1 LKILIIQTAF
11 IGDVILAT
19 PLIQELQKKHPTAE
33 IHVLVR
39 KGNENLLENFPHL
52 KKVWIWDKR
61 KSKMPNLIKIIKEIR
76 SENFDTVY
84 NVQRFFSSGLI
95 TVFSGAKNKIGFD
108 KNPLSFLFTKRVK
121 HTISTTNYTHEVER
135 NLQLIDESKSEVIR
149 PVLFPSESDYSFVEK
164 YKSSTYVCIAPASV
178 WFTKQLP
185 FEKWVD
191 LIKLIQSS
199 NPILQ
204 VYLLGAPSDK
214 EFCESIIQQ
223 AGVIQ
228 TTNLAGSLSFLQT
241 AALMKDA
248 NMNYVNDSAPLHIAS
263 AMNAPVTVF
272 YCSTIPAFG
281 FGPLSTNSK
290 IIEIETPLDC
300 RPCGLHGYNACPKG
314 HFKCGTQI
322 NLDFIKDEKF

>member
-1 LKILIIQTAF
+1 MKILVIQTAF

-39 KGNENLLENFPHL
+39 KGNESLLQNFPHL

-61 KSKMPNLIKIIKEIR
+61 NSKIPNLFRVIKEIR
-76 SENFDTVY
+76 SEKFDTVY

-108 KNPLSFLFTKRVK
+108 KNPLSFLFTKHVK
-121 HTISTTNYTHEVER
+121 HTISPSNYTHEVER
-135 NLQLIDESKSEVIR
+135 NLQLIDDTSSQTIR
-149 PVLFPSESDYSFVEK
+149 PVLFPSETDYSFVK
-164 YKSSTYVCIAPASV
+164 KHKSSSYVCLAPASV
-178 WFTKQLP
+178 WFSKQLP

-191 LIKLIQSS
+191 LIKLVHSS
-199 NPILQ
+199 NPTLQ
-204 VYLLGAPSDK
+204 IYLLGAPSDK

-223 AGVIQ
+223 ARINQ
-228 TTNLAGSLSFLQT
+228 ATNLAGSLSFLQT

-248 NMNYVNDSAPLHIAS
+248 RMNYVNDSAPLHIAS
-263 AMNAPVTVF
+263 SMNSPVTVF

-281 FGPLSTNSK
+281 FGPLSTDIR

-300 RPCGLHGYNACPKG
+300 RPCGLHGYKACPKG

-322 NLDFIKDEKF
+322 NLDFIQYEKL

>member
-19 PLIQELQKKHPTAE
+19 PLILELQKKHPTSE

-39 KGNENLLENFPHL
+39 KGNESLLQNFPQL
-52 KKVWIWDKR
+52 KKVLIWEKR
-61 KSKMPNLIKIIKEIR
+61 NSKIQNLIKIIKEIR
-76 SENFDTVY
+76 SEKFDIVY
-84 NVQRFFSSGLI
+84 NLQRFFSSGLI

-108 KNPLSFLFTKRVK
+108 KNPLSILFTKRVE
-121 HTISTTNYTHEVER
+121 HTISTTNYIHEVAR
-135 NLQLIDESKSEVIR
+135 NLKLIDDNNTETIR
-149 PVLFPSESDYSFVEK
+149 PVLFPSDNDFNFVK
-164 YKSSTYVCIAPASV
+164 QYKSSSYICIAPASV

-185 FEKWVD
+185 FEKWID
-191 LIKLIQSS
+191 LIKLVHSF
-199 NPILQ
+199 NPTLQ
-204 VYLLGAPSDK
+204 IYLLGAPSDK
-214 EFCESIIQQ
+214 EFCESLILQ
-223 AGVIQ
+223 AGINQ
-228 TTNLAGSLSFLQT
+228 ATNLAGSLSFLQT

-263 AMNAPVTVF
+263 SMNARVTVF

-281 FGPLSTNSK
+281 FGPLSKDSK

-300 RPCGLHGYNACPKG
+300 RPCGLHGHKACPKG

-322 NLDFIKDEKF
+322 NLDFIQYEKL